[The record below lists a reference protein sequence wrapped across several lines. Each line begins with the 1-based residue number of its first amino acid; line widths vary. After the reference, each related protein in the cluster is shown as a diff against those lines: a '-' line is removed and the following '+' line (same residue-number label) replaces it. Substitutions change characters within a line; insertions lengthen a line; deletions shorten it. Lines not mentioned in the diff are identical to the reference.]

1 MSKTKRF
8 SADERRAQILEIAL
22 DVFSE
27 KGFSGA
33 RTKEIARRA
42 GISETLIYQ
51 HFDTKEELYRASL
64 NHLCSGHPMLDDIS
78 GPMARGDDAGLFQAM
93 ALHMLVHTREDPRIV
108 RLHLFQVL
116 DGQLGKF
123 EERQAV
129 EKDDP
134 SEAMLADYI
143 QRRMD
148 QGVFAPGDARYAAKL
163 FHYLAFMA
171 VADRQLGLLGRPPA
185 MNDADMAAALVETFL
200 NGLVAR

>member
-1 MSKTKRF
+1 MNKIKRL
-8 SADERRAQILEIAL
+8 SADERRAQILDVAL
-22 DVFSE
+22 DVFAE
-27 KGFSGA
+27 KGLSGA
-33 RTKEIARRA
+33 RTKEIAQRA

-51 HFDTKEELYRASL
+51 HFDTKEVLYMASL
-64 NHLCSGHPMLDDIS
+64 NHLYSGHSMVDDLH

-93 ALHMLVHTREDPRIV
+93 ALHMLAHAREDPRIV

-123 EERQAV
+123 EGRQVV
-129 EKDDP
+129 EKND
-134 SEAMLADYI
+134 SGEAMLAEYI

-163 FHYLAFMA
+163 FHYLVFMA

-185 MNDADMAAALVETFL
+185 MNDADMAAALVKTFL